1 MFEEETPRKMTA
13 GNPVTAGED
22 LSRFS
27 EQELAERVETLK
39 QEILRTEEVL
49 SQKSKVRDAAN
60 AFFGKPP
67 S

>member
-13 GNPVTAGED
+13 GNPIIVGED

-27 EQELAERVETLK
+27 EQELAERVEALK
-39 QEILRTEEVL
+39 QEILRTEEIL
-49 SQKSKVRDAAN
+49 SQKSKVRDAAD
-60 AFFGKPP
+60 AFFAKPP